1 MKRKIYER
9 LVHWKRYEASK
20 CALMIEGA
28 RRVGKSYIVEEF
40 AKCEYSHHLII
51 DFANT
56 TKPIKELFDEKLGNL
71 DEFFLMLEVRT
82 GVELKRGET
91 LIVFDEVQ
99 RFLRAREAIK
109 YLVADGRFHY
119 IETGSLISIKKNVE
133 GIVIPS
139 EELKIQMHPLDFEE
153 FLWAIGRETSFKLVE
168 RCFAERRPLEA
179 SDHRMMMECFRQY
192 VVVGG
197 MPQAVAAFAR
207 ERKLDEVEFAKKLI
221 LDLYYEDV
229 GKYAGRLK
237 NKVRAIWRAI
247 PGELGRQ
254 DKRFSP
260 GAVAQGVR
268 MRELDAPFEWLASAM
283 TVNLA
288 YNVTDPNVG
297 FSLTS
302 DHEGLKCYLADT
314 GLLMSLCFADSP
326 ETKKDALWKVLTGKL
341 EINKGM
347 LMENVVAQMFKAG
360 GRDLYFHKTNDRE
373 DGSNRIEIEFLL
385 PKSWLT
391 ARHNVIPVEVKSS
404 RDYTT
409 VSLDRYKAKF
419 PGYCAERIVLHPGN
433 ADFSGDIIR
442 LPLYM
447 AQLLVASCRTE
458 P

>member
-1 MKRKIYER
+1 
-9 LVHWKRYEASK
+9 
-20 CALMIEGA
+20 MIEGV

-40 AKCEYSHHLII
+40 ARREYKHHLII

-56 TKPIKELFDEKLGNL
+56 TKAIKELFEDGLVNL
-71 DEFFLMLEVRT
+71 DEFFLMLEART
-82 GVELKRGET
+82 GVELVRDET

-99 RFLRAREAIK
+99 RFPRAREAIK
-109 YLVADGRFHY
+109 YLVADGRSHY

-153 FLWAIGRETSFKLVE
+153 FLWAIGRETTFKLVE
-168 RCFAERRPLEA
+168 SCFDGRKPLGE

-207 ERKLDEVEFAKKLI
+207 ERKLNEVEFAKKLI
-221 LDLYYEDV
+221 LDLYYEDI

-247 PGELGRQ
+247 PGELSLQ

-260 GAVAQGVR
+260 GAVSSGVR

-288 YNVTDPNVG
+288 YNITDPNVG
-297 FSLTS
+297 FSLAA
-302 DHEGLKCYLADT
+302 DHEGMKCYLADT
-314 GLLMSLCFADSP
+314 GLLVSMAFGDNP
-326 ETKKDALWKVLTGKL
+326 ETRKDVLWKVLTDKL

-347 LMENVVAQMFKAG
+347 LMENVVAQMFRAR
-360 GRDLYFHKTNDRE
+360 GRELYFHKVSDRADE
-373 DGSNRIEIEFLL
+373 RNRIEIEFLL
-385 PKSWLT
+385 SKSSIS
-391 ARHNVIPVEVKSS
+391 ARRNVIPVEVKSS

-409 VSLDRYKAKF
+409 VSLERFKAKF
-419 PGYCAERIVLHPGN
+419 PGYCGERYVLHPG
-433 ADFSGDIIR
+433 AAAFSGDITY

-447 AQLLVASCRTE
+447 APLLASRRAVV
-458 P
+458 

>member
-1 MKRKIYER
+1 MKRKFYNLMLE
-9 LVHWKRYEASK
+9 WKQTSNGQT
-20 CALMIEGA
+20 ALMIDGA
-28 RRVGKSYIVEEF
+28 RRVGKSYIAEEF
-40 AKCEYSHHLII
+40 AKREYEAYLLI
-51 DFANT
+51 DFSKV
-56 TKPIKELFDEKLGNL
+56 KPKVKRYFDDYLDDLDTFFMYLFTEFKVNL
-71 DEFFLMLEVRT
+71 PRNKSV
-82 GVELKRGET
+82 
-91 LIVFDEVQ
+91 IIFDEVQ
-99 RFLRAREAIK
+99 KFPRAREAIK
-109 YLVADGRFHY
+109 HLVKDGRYHY

-168 RCFAERRPLEA
+168 QCFAERRPLEP

-197 MPQAVAAFAR
+197 MPQAVVAFAR

-260 GAVAQGVR
+260 GAVARGLR
-268 MRELDAPFEWLASAM
+268 MRDLDASFEWLASAM

-288 YNVTDPNVG
+288 YNVTDPNIG

-302 DHEGLKCYLADT
+302 DHEGMKCYLADT
-314 GLLMSLCFADSP
+314 GLLVSLCFADNP
-326 ETKKDALWKVLTGKL
+326 ETMKDALWKVLTGKL

-360 GRDLYFHKTNDRE
+360 GRELYFHKTNDRE
-373 DGSNRIEIEFLL
+373 DGSNRIEIEFLIS
-385 PKSWLT
+385 KSRLT
-391 ARHNVIPVEVKSS
+391 ARHNVVPVEVKSS
-404 RDYTT
+404 KDYTT
-409 VSLDRYKAKF
+409 HSLERYKTKF

-433 ADFSGDIIR
+433 ADFTGDIIY

-447 AQLLVASCRTE
+447 AQLLVR
-458 P
+458 

>member
-1 MKRKIYER
+1 
-9 LVHWKRYEASK
+9 
-20 CALMIEGA
+20 MIEGA

-40 AKCEYSHHLII
+40 AKREYAHHLII

-56 TKPIKELFDEKLGNL
+56 TKPIKELFEDKLGDL
-71 DEFFLMLEVRT
+71 DEFFMMLEVRT

-91 LIVFDEVQ
+91 LVVFDEVQ
-99 RFLRAREAIK
+99 RFPRAREAIK

-133 GIVIPS
+133 GIVVPS
-139 EELKIQMHPLDFEE
+139 EELKIQMYPLDFEE
-153 FLWAIGRETSFKLVE
+153 FLWAVGREASFKLVE
-168 RCFAERRPLEA
+168 RCFAERRPLEP

-197 MPQAVAAFAR
+197 MPQAVAAYVQ

-229 GKYAGRLK
+229 GKHAGRLK

-260 GAVAQGVR
+260 GAVARSVR

-288 YNVTDPNVG
+288 YNVTDPNIG
-297 FSLTS
+297 FSLAAE
-302 DHEGLKCYLADT
+302 HAGMKCYLADT
-314 GLLMSLCFADSP
+314 GLLLSLAFADNP
-326 ETKKDALWKVLTGKL
+326 ETVKDALWKVLTGKL
-341 EINKGM
+341 EINRGM
-347 LMENVVAQMFKAG
+347 LMENVVAQMFRAG
-360 GRDLYFHKTNDRE
+360 GRELYFHKVNDRE
-373 DGSNRIEIEFLL
+373 DACNRMEIEFLL
-385 PKSWLT
+385 SKSRLT
-391 ARHNVIPVEVKSS
+391 ARHNVVPIEVKSS
-404 RDYTT
+404 KDYTT
-409 VSLDRYKAKF
+409 TSLDRFKEKF
-419 PGYCAERIVLHPGN
+419 PGYCAERVVLHPGA
-433 ADFSGDIIR
+433 ADFSGDITY

-447 AQLLVASCRTE
+447 AGLLARGPLPPVA
-458 P
+458 

>member
-1 MKRKIYER
+1 
-9 LVHWKRYEASK
+9 
-20 CALMIEGA
+20 MIEGA

-40 AKCEYSHHLII
+40 AKREYAHHLII

-56 TKPIKELFDEKLGNL
+56 TKSIKALFEDKLGSL
-71 DEFFLMLEVRT
+71 DEFFMMLEVRT

-99 RFLRAREAIK
+99 RFPRAREAIK

-168 RCFAERRPLEA
+168 RCFAERRPLEP

-197 MPQAVAAFAR
+197 MPQAVAAFAQ

-221 LDLYYEDV
+221 LDLYYDDI

-260 GAVAQGVR
+260 GAVAHGAR

-288 YNVTDPNVG
+288 YNVTDPNIG
-297 FSLTS
+297 FSLTAE
-302 DHEGLKCYLADT
+302 HEGLKCYLADT
-314 GLLMSLCFADSP
+314 GLLLSLAFADNP
-326 ETKKDALWKVLTGKL
+326 ETKRDALWKVLTGKL
-341 EINKGM
+341 ELNKGM
-347 LMENVVAQMFKAG
+347 LMENAVAQMLRAS
-360 GRDLYFHKTNDRE
+360 GRELYFHKVNDRE
-373 DGSNRIEIEFLL
+373 NDSNRIEIEFLL
-385 PKSWLT
+385 SKSRLT
-391 ARHNVIPVEVKSS
+391 ARHNVVPVEVKSNK
-404 RDYTT
+404 DYTT
-409 VSLDRYKAKF
+409 TSLDRFKNKF
-419 PGYCAERIVLHPGN
+419 PGYCAERIVLHPGT
-433 ADFSGDIIR
+433 ADFSDDISY

-447 AQLLVASCRTE
+447 APCL
-458 P
+458 

>member
-1 MKRKIYER
+1 
-9 LVHWKRYEASK
+9 
-20 CALMIEGA
+20 MIEGA

-40 AKCEYSHHLII
+40 AKREYAHHLII

-56 TKPIKELFDEKLGNL
+56 TKPIKELFEDKLGDL
-71 DEFFLMLEVRT
+71 DEFFMMLEVRT

-91 LIVFDEVQ
+91 LVVFDEVQ
-99 RFLRAREAIK
+99 RFPRAREAIK

-133 GIVIPS
+133 GIVVPS
-139 EELKIQMHPLDFEE
+139 EELKIQMYPLDFEE
-153 FLWAIGRETSFKLVE
+153 FLWAVGREASFKLVE
-168 RCFAERRPLEA
+168 RCFAERRPLEP

-197 MPQAVAAFAR
+197 MPQAVAAYVQ

-229 GKYAGRLK
+229 GKHAGRLK

-260 GAVAQGVR
+260 GAVAHGAR

-288 YNVTDPNVG
+288 YNVTDPNIG
-297 FSLTS
+297 FSLTAE
-302 DHEGLKCYLADT
+302 HEGLKCYLADT
-314 GLLMSLCFADSP
+314 GLLLSLAFADNP
-326 ETKKDALWKVLTGKL
+326 ETKRDALWKVLTGKL
-341 EINKGM
+341 ELNKGM
-347 LMENVVAQMFKAG
+347 LMENAVAQMLRAS
-360 GRDLYFHKTNDRE
+360 GRELYFHKVNDRE
-373 DGSNRIEIEFLL
+373 NDSNRIEIEFLL
-385 PKSWLT
+385 SKSRLT
-391 ARHNVIPVEVKSS
+391 ARHNVVPVEVKSNK
-404 RDYTT
+404 DYTT
-409 VSLDRYKAKF
+409 TSLDRFKNKF
-419 PGYCAERIVLHPGN
+419 PGYCAERIVLHPGT
-433 ADFSGDIIR
+433 ADFSDDISY

-447 AQLLVASCRTE
+447 APCL
-458 P
+458 

>member
-1 MKRKIYER
+1 MRRKIYER
-9 LVHWKRYEASK
+9 LLYWKEYEASR

-40 AKCEYSHHLII
+40 AKREYAHHLII

-56 TKPIKELFDEKLGNL
+56 TKPIKALFEDKLVNL
-71 DEFFLMLEVRT
+71 DEFFMMLEVRT

-99 RFLRAREAIK
+99 RFPRAREAIK

-153 FLWAIGRETSFKLVE
+153 FLWATGREASFKLVE
-168 RCFAERRPLEA
+168 RCFIERRPLEL

-197 MPQAVAAFAR
+197 MPQAVAAFAH

-221 LDLYYEDV
+221 LDLYYDDI

-288 YNVTDPNVG
+288 YNVTDPNIG
-297 FSLTS
+297 FSLTAE
-302 DHEGLKCYLADT
+302 HEGLKCYLADT
-314 GLLMSLCFADSP
+314 GLLLSLAFADNP

-347 LMENVVAQMFKAG
+347 LMENVVAQMFRAG
-360 GRDLYFHKTNDRE
+360 GRELYFHKVNDRE
-373 DGSNRIEIEFLL
+373 DASNRMEIEFLL
-385 PKSWLT
+385 SKSRLT
-391 ARHNVIPVEVKSS
+391 ARHNVVPVEVKSNK
-404 RDYTT
+404 DYTT
-409 VSLDRYKAKF
+409 TSLDRFKDKF
-419 PGYCAERIVLHPGN
+419 PGYCAERTVLHPGT
-433 ADFSGDIIR
+433 ADFSGDITY

-447 AQLLVASCRTE
+447 AGLLAR
-458 P
+458 